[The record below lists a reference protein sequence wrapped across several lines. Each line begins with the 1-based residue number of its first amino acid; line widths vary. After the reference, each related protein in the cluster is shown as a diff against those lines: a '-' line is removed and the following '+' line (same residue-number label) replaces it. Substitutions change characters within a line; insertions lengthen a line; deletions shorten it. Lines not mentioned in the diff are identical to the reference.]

1 MLESGM
7 RLELGTSVRCTDG
20 HFGKL
25 ADVVIDPASKRVT
38 HLVVEP
44 RHPSGA
50 TRLVPVDLA
59 EPAEGPAISLRCTLE
74 EARACESA
82 REFRLLRLDAPPI
95 EDRDWDVGVQEV
107 LAMPYY
113 PNGVGE
119 YVGTYDENVG
129 ISFDRVPK
137 GEVEIRR
144 ASRMISADGDPV
156 GHVDGLLVD
165 SDDRISDIVLRRGHL
180 WRKRDITIPMS
191 SVTKVETDT
200 VTVGLTTEEIGKLPS
215 VSTRRRLG

>member
-1 MLESGM
+1 MLVSGM

-20 HFGKL
+20 DFGKL
-25 ADVVIDPASKRVT
+25 ADIVIDPDSKRVT
-38 HLVVEP
+38 HLVVDP

-59 EPAEGPAISLRCTLE
+59 EPGEGQAISLRCSLE

-82 REFRLLRLDAPPI
+82 RDFQWLRLDAPPI
-95 EDRDWDVGVQEV
+95 KDEDWDVGVQEV

-119 YVGTYDENVG
+119 YVGTYQETVG

-144 ASRMISADGDPV
+144 ASSVISADGDLV
-156 GHVDGLLVD
+156 GHVEGFAVD
-165 SDDRISDIVLRRGHL
+165 SDDRISDMVLRHGHL
-180 WRKRDITIPMS
+180 WRKRDITIPIS

-200 VTVGLTTEEIGKLPS
+200 VTVGLTTEEIRKLPA
-215 VSTRRRLG
+215 VSRRRRLS